1 MNLIDK
7 DALAKMI
14 CKDQCDRKRA
24 DCDSDCEMVAYVT
37 NAPTVDA
44 VPVVHGRWKWLTR
57 EEAKKYAAL
66 GIVTDS
72 DNWICSICGKHGTGS
87 LWAKWNK
94 YCPNCGAKMD
104 GERKDETD

>member
-44 VPVVHGRWKWLTR
+44 VPVVRCKDCKHRRENGWYGEPGTPKYICELDTGDIFECGR
-57 EEAKKYAAL
+57 EADKDDWFCA
-66 GIVTDS
+66 
-72 DNWICSICGKHGTGS
+72 
-87 LWAKWNK
+87 
-94 YCPNCGAKMD
+94 D
-104 GERKDETD
+104 GERRGKLQ